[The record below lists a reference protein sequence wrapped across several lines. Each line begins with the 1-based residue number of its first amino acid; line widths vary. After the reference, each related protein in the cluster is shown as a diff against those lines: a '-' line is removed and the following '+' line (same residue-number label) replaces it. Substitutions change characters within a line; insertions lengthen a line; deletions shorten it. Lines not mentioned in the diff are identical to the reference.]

1 MRETA
6 RLSILSLTNERSAR
20 STMYSREDMQPILSG
35 SVQKTSGLRNYMAR
49 DDGSDYD
56 ESPVVVPS
64 TKKMQDGNRF

>member
-1 MRETA
+1 
-6 RLSILSLTNERSAR
+6 
-20 STMYSREDMQPILSG
+20 MYSREDMQPILSG

>member
-1 MRETA
+1 
-6 RLSILSLTNERSAR
+6 
-20 STMYSREDMQPILSG
+20 MYSREDMQPILPG

-56 ESPVVVPS
+56 EGPVVMPSS